1 MSGLTTKEIIAK
13 LKGHTRYIYL
23 KVPQN
28 FDFPAVYNYNKDII
42 ELEKQQFTIS
52 AKKGT
57 FYYTV
62 LLEYDNPNN
71 GLIWNSF
78 PRNNIVN
85 HRKLLNIENVRVDD
99 LETNDNCICYC
110 YYLNTILSQFSYNS
124 TILDMTSSS
133 MGLLFIHAKKLLD
146 QPNTLVGIE
155 KNQLKL
161 KCAVENYEK
170 YFPNNQKIKYP
181 VKYYPTISD
190 YLSNN
195 NNKSD
200 TGKEFIIFHHLTE
213 ESKIK
218 SVVSGILDQY
228 INQVT
233 FMIIVIN
240 EKLSEIRINNIL
252 PSGYTSKVD
261 IYENRSK
268 KYHFLLVYKT
278 QNYFIKNDILINCFT
293 INNTLKQLLKDFL
306 NLRYNKMCKDF
317 EGFAYQKL
325 KELSISNNTSSSSN
339 SKKNVII
346 NKDEIIM
353 KAFQTEYENDLKI
366 KEIYTKSDA
375 SKLPPFIL
383 GRPVSKVERIY
394 NMLKDQNSD
403 FTPKN
408 ILIIGIIDCDIS
420 DELHSNYP
428 SSKISIID
436 IIRGYKPLYGNYT
449 CHSVDTIDFI
459 VGENSNRKYDLIIIQ
474 SLHHYLFQC
483 LLLDNLRDKLDDNGY
498 MILCEMHCNDSTFA
512 QFYQFLHMFHYHFL
526 MNINK
531 CPDNYLFRPISDW
544 TMLLELCQYDLLK
557 SYPSIVSYYTYIY
570 TVINILI

>member
-1 MSGLTTKEIIAK
+1 
-13 LKGHTRYIYL
+13 
-23 KVPQN
+23 
-28 FDFPAVYNYNKDII
+28 
-42 ELEKQQFTIS
+42 
-52 AKKGT
+52 
-57 FYYTV
+57 
-62 LLEYDNPNN
+62 
-71 GLIWNSF
+71 
-78 PRNNIVN
+78 
-85 HRKLLNIENVRVDD
+85 
-99 LETNDNCICYC
+99 
-110 YYLNTILSQFSYNS
+110 
-124 TILDMTSSS
+124 
-133 MGLLFIHAKKLLD
+133 
-146 QPNTLVGIE
+146 
-155 KNQLKL
+155 
-161 KCAVENYEK
+161 
-170 YFPNNQKIKYP
+170 
-181 VKYYPTISD
+181 
-190 YLSNN
+190 
-195 NNKSD
+195 
-200 TGKEFIIFHHLTE
+200 
-213 ESKIK
+213 
-218 SVVSGILDQY
+218 
-228 INQVT
+228 
-233 FMIIVIN
+233 
-240 EKLSEIRINNIL
+240 
-252 PSGYTSKVD
+252 
-261 IYENRSK
+261 
-268 KYHFLLVYKT
+268 
-278 QNYFIKNDILINCFT
+278 
-293 INNTLKQLLKDFL
+293 
-306 NLRYNKMCKDF
+306 MCKDF

-325 KELSISNNTSSSSN
+325 KELSISNNTSSSSS

-459 VGENSNRKYDLIIIQ
+459 VGENNNRKYDLIIIQ